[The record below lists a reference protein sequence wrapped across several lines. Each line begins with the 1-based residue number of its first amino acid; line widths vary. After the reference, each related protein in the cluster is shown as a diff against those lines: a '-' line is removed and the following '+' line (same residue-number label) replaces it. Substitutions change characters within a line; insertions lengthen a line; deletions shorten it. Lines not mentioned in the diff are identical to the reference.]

1 MSAAESPGGRPPRL
15 RGEATGETRIE
26 RRARVEHSQRALPP
40 RLVLLTLAGFLLFG
54 YPFLAVFS
62 GPRRLA
68 GIPLLYVYLFL
79 AWGVFILVIARL
91 VDPGGRRR

>member
-1 MSAAESPGGRPPRL
+1 MSAPESPGGRPPRA
-15 RGEATGETRIE
+15 RAEPTGESRIE
-26 RRARVEHSQRALPP
+26 RRARVEHSQRTLPP

-62 GPRRLA
+62 GPRRVA
-68 GIPLLYVYLFL
+68 GIPVLYVWLFL
-79 AWGVFILVIARL
+79 AWGLFILAIARL